1 LNHLSI
7 GIFKI
12 LTYLLLPI
20 GFLFGMLGVMM
31 LVMALGNPQ
40 ILLPLFLMI
49 CFAIYIFTSFRFTQ
63 LISAGLP
70 LTQRLRDWM
79 RVNGYV
85 CVFMSLL
92 FLLNA
97 AAISFLPEQKLVEM
111 VQPTIDS
118 MGNLAGGITA
128 EQMVSKLQSFS
139 FFLMAM
145 SSFLLAHI
153 VMNFRLQKIFSSSGN
168 QSE

>member
-1 LNHLSI
+1 MKHPSI

-20 GFLFGMLGVMM
+20 GFLFGMMGVMM
-31 LVMALGNPQ
+31 LVIAISNPQ
-40 ILLPLFLMI
+40 ILLPLFLMV

-63 LISAGLP
+63 LISAGQP
-70 LTQRLRDWM
+70 LSMKLRDWI

-85 CVFMSLL
+85 CIFMSLM

-97 AAISFLPEQKLVEM
+97 AAIIFLPEQKLQEM
-111 VQPTIDS
+111 IQPTIDS
-118 MGNLAGGITA
+118 MGNLAGGVTA

-145 SSFLLAHI
+145 SSFLLLHLLL
-153 VMNFRLQKIFSSSGN
+153 NFRLQKIFGPGAN

>member
-1 LNHLSI
+1 LNRPPI

-20 GFLFGMLGVMM
+20 GFFFGMMGVMM
-31 LVMALGNPQ
+31 LVIAISNPQ
-40 ILLPLFLMI
+40 ILLPLFLMV

-63 LISAGLP
+63 VISAGQP

-85 CVFMSLL
+85 CIFMSLI

-97 AAISFLPEQKLVEM
+97 AAISFLPDQKLLEM
-111 VQPTIDS
+111 IQPTIDN
-118 MGNLAGGITA
+118 MGSLAGGITA
-128 EQMVSKLQSFS
+128 EQMVSKLRSFS
-139 FFLMAM
+139 FFLLAM
-145 SSFLLAHI
+145 SSFLLLHI
-153 VMNFRLQKIFSSSGN
+153 LLNFRLQKIFSPGAN
-168 QSE
+168 QAE